1 MPIVDFK
8 TSERDQHETP
18 FSKQGR
24 AFSVRGAPLM
34 PGAHG
39 VIFVCP
45 GKKLGCGKSMVCFS
59 NTSLV
64 SKQRSVFSVKGSPP
78 PEP

>member
-39 VIFVCP
+39 VIFSVICP
-45 GKKLGCGKSMVCFS
+45 LSGAKF
-59 NTSLV
+59 NTCLELMLES
-64 SKQRSVFSVKGSPP
+64 
-78 PEP
+78 